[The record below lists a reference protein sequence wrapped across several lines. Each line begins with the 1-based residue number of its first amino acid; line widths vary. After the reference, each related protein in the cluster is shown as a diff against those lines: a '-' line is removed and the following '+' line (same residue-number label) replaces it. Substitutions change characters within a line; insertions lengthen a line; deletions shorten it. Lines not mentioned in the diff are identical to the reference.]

1 MEDFDWHLLAVII
14 GGATIFLVARLSRKK
29 WNAEH
34 GEKSGKENSRFGL
47 CLVTSYVALTMLVI
61 IDPRLFLMFAIIL
74 AIISQV
80 GIGPLDFF
88 DDKPGL
94 KKDVAYGT
102 AISTILA
109 AITGFFIHTS

>member
-1 MEDFDWHLLAVII
+1 LEDFDWHLLAVII
-14 GGATIFLVARLSRKK
+14 GGATVLLVVRVSRKK
-29 WNAEH
+29 WNSEY

-47 CLVTSYVALTMLVI
+47 CLVTSYVALTLLVYV
-61 IDPRLFLMFAIIL
+61 DPRLFLMLAIIL

-94 KKDVAYGT
+94 KKDVVYGT